1 MSKYMFMRLLK
12 ITELSKITIP
22 NQEIQIDKEKLPDST
37 RKKNMKKNYDI
48 GIRLIEWKAAV

>member
-1 MSKYMFMRLLK
+1 MFMRLLK

-37 RKKNMKKNYDI
+37 RKKNMKKNYNI
-48 GIRLIEWKAAV
+48 GIRFIE